1 MERGGVRSY
10 CASKWWRGG
19 ATGRGARGEGA
30 APASVADRAAR
41 GAPGMLEHGE
51 DVAKVRGQ
59 LGDGGVR
66 AALKA
71 GRGQGLGRAR
81 GRARLS
87 LRRRRGAALKP
98 RQGRSEEGDVLQR

>member
-1 MERGGVRSY
+1 MAWDGRRVEKGSLRRLGEANEMEGSWHARLGKERG
-10 CASKWWRGG
+10 
-19 ATGRGARGEGA
+19 T

-51 DVAKVRGQ
+51 DVAKVMGQ

-71 GRGQGLGRAR
+71 GSR
-81 GRARLS
+81 
-87 LRRRRGAALKP
+87 
-98 RQGRSEEGDVLQR
+98 

>member
-1 MERGGVRSY
+1 
-10 CASKWWRGG
+10 
-19 ATGRGARGEGA
+19 
-30 APASVADRAAR
+30 
-41 GAPGMLEHGE
+41 MLEHGE

-71 GRGQGLGRAR
+71 GRGQGLVRAR

-87 LRRRRGAALKP
+87 LRRRHGAALKP
-98 RQGRSEEGDVLQR
+98 GQGRSKEGGVLQR